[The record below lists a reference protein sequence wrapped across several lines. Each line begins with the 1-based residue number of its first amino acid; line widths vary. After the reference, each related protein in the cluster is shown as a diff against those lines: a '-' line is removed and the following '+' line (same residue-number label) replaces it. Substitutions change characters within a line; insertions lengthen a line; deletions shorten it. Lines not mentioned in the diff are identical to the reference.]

1 MSEVAVGEQS
11 PTNTLPDSWWRSDT
25 LGLKFPEVGDWR
37 EFALCRKEGTDK
49 WFAGLYERRT
59 KTVIEA
65 QKQAKEICKGCP
77 VQIQCLRFAIKN
89 DIQYGIWGGK
99 SMTSMTTEQ
108 RTKLKDTFN
117 K

>member
-11 PTNTLPDSWWRSDT
+11 PTDIRSDSWWNVDT
-25 LGLKFPEVGDWR
+25 HGLKFPEVGEWR
-37 EFALCRKEGTDK
+37 DFALCRKEGTDK

-59 KTVIEA
+59 VA
-65 QKQAKEICKGCP
+65 VKQAEKEAIEICKGCP

-99 SMTSMTTEQ
+99 KIANLTTEQ
-108 RTKLKDTFN
+108 RMKLKNTFN